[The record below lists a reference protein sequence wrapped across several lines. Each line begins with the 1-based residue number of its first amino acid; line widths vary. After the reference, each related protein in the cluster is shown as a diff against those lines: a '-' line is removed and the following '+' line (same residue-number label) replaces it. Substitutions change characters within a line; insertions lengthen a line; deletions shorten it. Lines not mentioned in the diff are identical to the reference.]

1 MRDTGIYFW
10 ALPVAR
16 TVVGFILSTMLGIA
30 GGWLVL
36 IFNAMTGYPWA
47 FGFHQNLYFVGI
59 GAGAG
64 VGAYIGWANFAVH
77 PRYIVGT
84 VLVVIVGGIVGAY
97 LGLAY
102 GEQAE
107 PHLLGRRYTIENNL
121 HLGAPI
127 GAIIVSTAVGLVNEI
142 RSGGR

>member
-1 MRDTGIYFW
+1 MRDTGIFFW

-16 TVVGFILSTMLGIA
+16 TTAGFILATMLGIG

-36 IFNAMTGYPWA
+36 IFNAMIGYPWA
-47 FGFHQNLYFVGI
+47 FGFHQNLYFIGV

-64 VGAYIGWANFAVH
+64 AGAYIGWANFTVH
-77 PRYIVGT
+77 PRYIAGT

-97 LGLAY
+97 LGLAH

-107 PHLLGRRYTIENNL
+107 PHLLGRRYTLENNL

-127 GAIIVSTAVGLVNEI
+127 GAIIVSAAIGMFNEI
-142 RSGGR
+142 RTGGR

>member
-1 MRDTGIYFW
+1 MRDTGIFFW

-16 TVVGFILSTMLGIA
+16 TMAGFILATMLGIG

-36 IFNAMTGYPWA
+36 IFNAMIGYPWA
-47 FGFHQNLYFVGI
+47 FGFHQNLYFIGV

-64 VGAYIGWANFAVH
+64 AGAYIGWANFTVH
-77 PRYIVGT
+77 PRYIAGT

-107 PHLLGRRYTIENNL
+107 PHMLGRRYTLENNL

-127 GAIIVSTAVGLVNEI
+127 GAIIVSAAIGMFNEI
-142 RSGGR
+142 RTGGR